1 MNKLRAAYRFFVF
14 MITAV
19 MTIIKIMFNLKI
31 SSSKGQDYILNERRK
46 WVNKVIPRVGVK
58 LDMKGSIPKLD
69 GPAIFVQNHK
79 SYFDP
84 VTALK
89 LVKAMPVSK
98 AEVSTWPLIGF
109 MADYTGVLFV
119 QRDDKKS
126 RADTL
131 LGMEKELAKGNNI
144 LIYPEGT
151 TTEEAKTLQFKLGSF
166 RLASKLNIPI
176 VPMSIEFSKDE
187 DAWVGTTLFLPH
199 FFKTF
204 GKKQVYVKSSI
215 GPKIQ
220 GGSPEELLE
229 KTQQWIDDDVLKLR
243 AEFEAEGISRN

>member
-1 MNKLRAAYRFFVF
+1 MNKIRAGYRFFLF
-14 MITAV
+14 MFTAS
-19 MTIIKIMFNLKI
+19 MTLLRIMLNLKL

-46 WVNKVIPRVGVK
+46 WVRKIIPRVGVK
-58 LDMKGSIPKLD
+58 LDMTGTLPDLD
-69 GPAIFVQNHK
+69 QAAIFVQNHK

-98 AEVSTWPLIGF
+98 AEISSWPLIGF
-109 MADYTGVLFV
+109 MASYTGVLFV
-119 QRDDKKS
+119 QREDKSS
-126 RADTL
+126 RAATL
-131 LGMEKELAKGNNI
+131 LGMEKELEKGNHV

-151 TTEEAKTLQFKLGSF
+151 TTDEAKTLQFKLGAF
-166 RLASKLNIPI
+166 RLASRLNIPI
-176 VPMSIEFSKDE
+176 IPMSIEFSKDE
-187 DAWVGTTLFLPH
+187 DAWVGSTLFLPH

-204 GKKQVYVKSSI
+204 GKKEVYVKSTI

-229 KTQQWIDDDVLKLR
+229 KTQSWIDNDILKIR
-243 AEFEAEGISRN
+243 AEFEAEGISRS